1 MTPPIA
7 LASIVGSLTS
17 SLTSSLTHAAAPWK
31 HLYDDSKVV
40 ATIVV
45 FVHLAALL
53 AGGGLALATDRAT
66 LRAAGGP
73 PTERERHIAELG
85 LTHGPV
91 VASLAVAFVTG
102 ALLFLA
108 DVETFATSLAFWA
121 KMALVALLLLNGW
134 AMTRVEAR
142 LRAGRDAPVLLGAD
156 GPLWRR
162 LRLSAVA
169 SAVLWFAT
177 LLLGVALTNS

>member
-1 MTPPIA
+1 MTLTLP
-7 LASIVGSLTS
+7 LASIVENLTR
-17 SLTSSLTHAAAPWK
+17 AAAPWK

-40 ATIVV
+40 ATLVV
-45 FVHLAALL
+45 FAHLASLL

-91 VASLAVAFVTG
+91 VASLAVAFISGV
-102 ALLFLA
+102 LLFLA

-121 KMALVALLLLNGW
+121 KMALVAMLLVNGW
-134 AMTRVEAR
+134 AMTRVEGR
-142 LRAGRDAPVLLGAD
+142 LRAGRETPALLGPD
-156 GPLWRR
+156 GALWRR
-162 LRLSAVA
+162 LRVSAVA
-169 SAVLWFAT
+169 SAVLWFTT
-177 LLLGVALTNS
+177 LLFGVALTNS